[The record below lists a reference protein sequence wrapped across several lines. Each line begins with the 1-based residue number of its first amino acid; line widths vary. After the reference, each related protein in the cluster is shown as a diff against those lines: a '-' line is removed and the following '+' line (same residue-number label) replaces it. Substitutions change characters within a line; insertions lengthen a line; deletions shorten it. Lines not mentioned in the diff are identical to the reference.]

1 MNERTKNK
9 QYLVKD
15 IIWAKERLNDVL
27 FGCVLNIKLYD
38 SGICSKHISDMSEKE
53 LEDYTCLLEQFF
65 VK

>member
-1 MNERTKNK
+1 MNERIKSK

-15 IIWAKERLNDVL
+15 IIWATEKLNDVL

-38 SGICSKHISDMSEKE
+38 SGICSKYISDMSEKE
-53 LEDYTCLLEQFF
+53 LEDYTGLLEQFF